1 MNRTNITTR
10 ELLERRAQGLFQTE
24 HVLRHFISGT
34 IVFALGVAA
43 DVLIDQ
49 HLLHRA
55 QRVRWPDGAITVEYL
70 SREVPTNPG
79 AQIELGMVDDGRVA
93 WRVKADAR

>member
-1 MNRTNITTR
+1 MNRNVTTK
-10 ELLERRAQGLFQTE
+10 ELLKRRKQGLFQPR
-24 HVLRHFISGT
+24 HLVRHFISGT
-34 IVFALGVAA
+34 IVFGLGVVA

-55 QRVRWPDGAITVEYL
+55 HRVRWPDGAITVEYL
-70 SREVPTNPG
+70 SREVPTNPT
-79 AQIELGMVDDGRVA
+79 AQIELGVLDDGRVA